1 MTWKAAIDVV
11 KDVENESEYAYAY
24 AQKVNKAKEELETD
38 DHSDKGQKKIE
49 KIPKKIHKMMIEKTK
64 EKLTTDKEEEDI
76 QIGEEE
82 ADAGE

>member
-1 MTWKAAIDVV
+1 
-11 KDVENESEYAYAY
+11 
-24 AQKVNKAKEELETD
+24 
-38 DHSDKGQKKIE
+38 
-49 KIPKKIHKMMIEKTK
+49 MIEKTK